1 MKKLGLGTKVF
12 IGFVIGILL
21 GLIFK
26 EKILIIKPIGDIFL
40 TLIKMIVVPLIFFSI
55 TSGIFSIGDVQKLK
69 KIGTKTLILLY
80 WNDFN
85 SRWNR
90 SFGCAYI

>member
-40 TLIKMIVVPLIFFSI
+40 TLIKMIVVPLSFSP
-55 TSGIFSIGDVQKLK
+55 S
-69 KIGTKTLILLY
+69 LLESLVLVMFK
-80 WNDFN
+80 N
-85 SRWNR
+85 
-90 SFGCAYI
+90 